1 MIVPDRGAA
10 ADQLLPKGGVL
21 YRAGSEISLGRA
33 LDRFVDRGPELQ
45 RAATARACRV
55 RTMDEHFADLFARY
69 AEMAPAPAL
78 HSTPAATLLEPLAEV
93 ALARS
98 ALRGS

>member
-1 MIVPDRGAA
+1 
-10 ADQLLPKGGVL
+10 
-21 YRAGSEISLGRA
+21 
-33 LDRFVDRGPELQ
+33 
-45 RAATARACRV
+45 
-55 RTMDEHFADLFARY
+55 MDEHFADLFARY